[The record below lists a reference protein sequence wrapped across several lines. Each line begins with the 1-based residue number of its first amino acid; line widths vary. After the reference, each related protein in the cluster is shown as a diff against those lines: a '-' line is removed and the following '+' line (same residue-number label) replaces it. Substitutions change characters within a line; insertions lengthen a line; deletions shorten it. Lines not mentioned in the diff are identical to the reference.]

1 MIGRPALYNLMDHPV
16 DDIDKFALLHIEL
29 QVETM
34 HAIFLDY
41 LCDASAPSVVS
52 NAAFEF
58 LNR

>member
-1 MIGRPALYNLMDHPV
+1 MDHPV
-16 DDIDKFALLHIEL
+16 DDIDKFALLHIGL

-58 LNR
+58 LNRYALVTL